1 MDEHMTTKKKKNNL
15 RHKRVNSGKTQD
27 SVNSGK
33 TQVKREKH
41 EELKK
46 KINSLK
52 IKNLIC
58 IKCNNIQSINSLK
71 DN

>member
-1 MDEHMTTKKKKNNL
+1 MTTKKKKKKNL

-41 EELKK
+41 KELKK